1 MKYAI
6 LVGDGMADFPAPELD
21 NRTPLEHATT
31 PNMDR
36 VAARGRVGLVRT
48 IPDGLPAG
56 SDVANLSLLGYD
68 PAAHYQ
74 GRAPIEAASMGV
86 ALGPSDT
93 AFRCNLVTIQDGIMA
108 DYSAGHIDTAAAQAI
123 VADLQKELSSDSVRF
138 HPGVSYRHLAVIAD
152 LPQGTCTCTPP
163 HAISGK
169 QVRPYMPAG
178 AGDRVILD
186 LMQRAKAVLARSAA
200 NLERA
205 AAGKPPVTDIW
216 LWGQGRAVRLPSLR
230 ERYGLT
236 GSVISAV
243 DLVRGL
249 GVLAGMTVRIVPG
262 ATGYL
267 GTNYAGK
274 VAAARE
280 ALQSEDLVYL
290 HVEAPDETSHEGSL
304 DKKIQA
310 IEEFDRHIVGGVLG
324 LFGEHPDLRLLVL
337 PDHATPVSLKDH
349 HAMPVPFAVCGAGIV
364 ADASTAY
371 SEKAAAGRRTLT
383 GVSLFAEFVR
393 GTFA

>member
-1 MKYAI
+1 
-6 LVGDGMADFPAPELD
+6 
-21 NRTPLEHATT
+21 
-31 PNMDR
+31 
-36 VAARGRVGLVRT
+36 
-48 IPDGLPAG
+48 
-56 SDVANLSLLGYD
+56 
-68 PAAHYQ
+68 
-74 GRAPIEAASMGV
+74 
-86 ALGPSDT
+86 
-93 AFRCNLVTIQDGIMA
+93 VTIQDGIMA
-108 DYSAGHIDTAAAQAI
+108 DYSAGHIDTATAQAI

-138 HPGVSYRHLAVIAD
+138 HPGVSYRHLAVIAG
-152 LPQGTCTCTPP
+152 LPQGTCACTPP

-169 QVRPYMPAG
+169 PVRAYLPAG
-178 AGDRVILD
+178 TGDRIVLD
-186 LMQRAKAVLARSAA
+186 LMQRAKAVLSGSAA
-200 NLERA
+200 NRERA

-230 ERYGLT
+230 ERFGLT

-324 LFGEHPDLRLLVL
+324 LFSEHADLRLLVL

-349 HAMPVPFAVCGAGIV
+349 HPMPVPFAVCGAGIA
-364 ADASTAY
+364 ADASMAY
-371 SEKAAAGRRTLT
+371 SEKEAGGKMFT

-393 GTFA
+393 GNFA

>member
-6 LVGDGMADFPAPELD
+6 LVGDGMADFPVPELD
-21 NRTPLEHATT
+21 NRTPLEHAKT

-48 IPDGLPAG
+48 IPNGLPAG

-68 PAAHYQ
+68 PAAYYQ

-86 ALGPSDT
+86 MLSPSDT
-93 AFRCNLVTIQDGIMA
+93 AFRCNLVTIQDGVMV

-138 HPGVSYRHLAVIAD
+138 HPGVSYRHLVIIAG
-152 LPQGTCTCTPP
+152 LSMGTCACTPP

-169 QVRPYMPAG
+169 PVLAYLPAG
-178 AGDRVILD
+178 ADDRIILD
-186 LMQRAKAVLARSAA
+186 LMRRAKAVLARSAA
-200 NLERA
+200 NRERA

-216 LWGQGRAVRLPSLR
+216 LWGQGRAVQLPSLR
-230 ERYGLT
+230 ERFGLS

-310 IEEFDRHIVGGVLG
+310 IEEFDRHIVGGILG
-324 LFGEHPDLRLLVL
+324 FFSEFPDLRLLVL

-349 HAMPVPFAVCGAGIV
+349 HAMPVPFAACGSGIA
-364 ADASTAY
+364 ADASMAY
-371 SEKAAAGRRTLT
+371 SEITAGGTMFT